1 MMFQEGTLGDWR
13 LKLLKKGEEERP
25 WHTKWSNGEWVDLVV
40 LRVKSPADLCVIPKA
55 LTGEV
60 GRILEEVCAGKGS
73 CLTSINLG
81 QRVAARGG
89 ASWARAEVVEIGSGQ
104 VKLFFIDLGGQR
116 WARQED
122 LRELPKNISR
132 KPPLVLRSGLAN
144 VSPPPEGKPA
154 GKKKHSHSLLRF
166 QVLGQRSLVEV

>member
-1 MMFQEGTLGDWR
+1 MFQEGNLGDWR
-13 LKLLKKGEEERP
+13 LKLLKEGEEERP
-25 WHTKWSNGEWVDLVV
+25 WYTKLSNGEWVDLVV

-122 LRELPKNISR
+122 LRELPKHTSR

-154 GKKKHSHSLLRF
+154 EKHSLLRF
-166 QVLGQRSLVEV
+166 QVPGRGQRSLVEV